1 MFPHMSED
9 YSAVSR
15 SLVFNAA
22 TTSQMVTVSIRDDMA
37 VEDQFEQ
44 FYINLRN
51 YWYDSAVIL
60 SRPTASVTIEDDDSE
75 LSLQYTY
82 ICTCTTMSVFHNFF
96 STSVITI
103 GFKETYSVRE
113 DAGGISI
120 VVLVLMNSL
129 ARDVEVKF
137 STVDDTA
144 RGRFAHYLTC
154 KDQY

>member
-37 VEDQFEQ
+37 VEDQFER
-44 FYINLRN
+44 FFINLRN
-51 YWYDSAVIL
+51 YWYDSAVVL

-82 ICTCTTMSVFHNFF
+82 ISTCTQCQSFT
-96 STSVITI
+96 TS
-103 GFKETYSVRE
+103 F
-113 DAGGISI
+113 
-120 VVLVLMNSL
+120 L
-129 ARDVEVKF
+129 
-137 STVDDTA
+137 
-144 RGRFAHYLTC
+144 H
-154 KDQY
+154 Q